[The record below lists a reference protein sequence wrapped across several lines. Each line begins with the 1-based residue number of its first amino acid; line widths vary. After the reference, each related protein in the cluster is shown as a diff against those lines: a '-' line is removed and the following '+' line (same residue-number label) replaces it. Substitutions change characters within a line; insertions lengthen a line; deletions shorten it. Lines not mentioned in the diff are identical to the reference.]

1 MLSVFGKLPQG
12 ADLER
17 IQQSPNYKNGSF
29 QNLNDTPMMAPDA
42 SYWKLTKLYFKK
54 QVDPVPLQ
62 AVPSVQTN
70 LRQLSDEAQL
80 VWFGHSSYLLKVQGL
95 TFLLDPVFSGSASP
109 FSFLVKNFKGANV
122 YGVDEMPDIDY
133 LVLSHDHYDHLD
145 YKTVKALKSKVK
157 KVICALGVGAH
168 LKHWGYEASKITELD
183 WWDEYQ
189 DENGVKLTATP
200 ARHFSGRL
208 FKRGQSFWNS
218 YVLQLGAS
226 QIYIGGD
233 SGYDEHFKLIGER
246 FGYFDVA
253 ILECGQYNKMWQYIH
268 MMPEEVAQAGID
280 LKAAFVIPVHWGKF
294 KLALHPWQ
302 EPITRLKAAAEQHSV
317 RIEEPVIG
325 RPITIEAKSR
335 RGN

>member
-42 SYWKLTKLYFKK
+42 SYWKLTKMYFKK
-54 QVDPVPLQ
+54 QLDPVPLE

-70 LRQLSDEAQL
+70 LRQLSEEAQL

-122 YGVDEMPDIDY
+122 YSVDEMPDIDY

-157 KVICALGVGAH
+157 KVI
-168 LKHWGYEASKITELD
+168 
-183 WWDEYQ
+183 
-189 DENGVKLTATP
+189 
-200 ARHFSGRL
+200 
-208 FKRGQSFWNS
+208 
-218 YVLQLGAS
+218 
-226 QIYIGGD
+226 
-233 SGYDEHFKLIGER
+233 
-246 FGYFDVA
+246 
-253 ILECGQYNKMWQYIH
+253 
-268 MMPEEVAQAGID
+268 
-280 LKAAFVIPVHWGKF
+280 
-294 KLALHPWQ
+294 
-302 EPITRLKAAAEQHSV
+302 
-317 RIEEPVIG
+317 
-325 RPITIEAKSR
+325 
-335 RGN
+335 